1 MASLPL
7 LQIAI
12 SISPPRARR
21 PRCQQSR
28 FPSAQAAAAGA
39 AMDGMDALL
48 DLDTA
53 AVAAGEAAGR
63 AAAEATST
71 RDGFKLGYA
80 KGGELAAEVGRLHTH
95 THRARRRRRREW
107 SERRTCGCP

>member
-1 MASLPL
+1 MSLPL
-7 LQIAI
+7 QIAII
-12 SISPPRARR
+12 SISPPRGGRA
-21 PRCQQSR
+21 SR